1 MFWNYMK
8 ILLRSLYKRKTYT
21 IVNIL
26 GLAIGITSFIL
37 IMFYVLDEISY
48 DRHHSKVN
56 DIYRVCMIYDFEGV
70 GENSASMPFP
80 VAYTLKD
87 EYPDMIEQVVRVFN
101 FQSTRNLVE
110 YEDLKFNES
119 RFYFADS
126 TFFKIFDHD
135 FVAGDPVTALDEPSS
150 VVLTESMAKKYFKD
164 EDAMGKTLKFETRL
178 PLKVTGIIRD
188 VKPQTHLKF
197 DFIASMSS
205 VRQLFGGRLPQTWV
219 WNPCWTYLVL
229 NDAANPDDLE
239 ANFPAFI
246 DKYYFDA
253 QRESITMYL
262 QPMADIHLHSRLD
275 YELEPNGNYSY
286 IVTLSVIAIFLLVI
300 ASINFMNLS
309 TATAGS
315 RSREIGIRKV
325 TGADRT
331 KLFIQFIGESLF
343 LTLLALILSL
353 VLIELLLPAFNTYTG
368 KELTFN
374 SLVDPTYIL
383 GLFLIWLFLG
393 LLSGAYPALYLSSF
407 KPLSVLK
414 GNMGSETK
422 SGMARKMLV
431 VFQFTISIA
440 LIIGTMVI
448 FRQVRYLQ
456 SAELGFNPKN
466 IVLLPIH
473 RTGVAT
479 DFNTFKDELMKNPG
493 IVSVTAVD
501 DIVGAAHNTH
511 EFRHRGMTE
520 DEWRFYPALVVHDD
534 FLKTFE
540 IEIVAG
546 RDYHPKSQVDPVN
559 AILVNEAMVKH
570 LGWSSN
576 EEALG
581 EKFRSLNG
589 EEKIVGVFRNFQ
601 ATSLREPSGPFVLN
615 VKELPNH
622 VLFFMR
628 YAAIRVTGNNT
639 KETLA
644 FLEKTWGKY
653 EQSRPFDY
661 KMLETEL
668 VNLYKE
674 ERNLGTLSLVFT
686 VLILFVAALGLFGL
700 ASFMAEKRT
709 KEIGIRK
716 VLGAT
721 VMNIMFL
728 LQRDFARLIIIAM
741 VIAWPLAYY
750 LIEELFLQQFA
761 LRVPFSIWIF
771 LLSGAMALA
780 ISMLI
785 ISWRAV
791 SASLL
796 NPVDTLKYE

>member
-1 MFWNYMK
+1 MFWNYVK

-21 IVNIL
+21 IVNVL

-37 IMFYVLDEISY
+37 IMLYVVDELSY
-48 DRHHSKVN
+48 DRHHNKVN
-56 DIYRVCMIYDFEGV
+56 DIYRVCMVYDFEGV

-87 EYPDMIEQVVRVFN
+87 EYPDMIDQVVRVFN

-126 TFFKIFDHD
+126 TYFQIFDHE
-135 FVAGDPVTALDEPSS
+135 FVAGDPLTALDEPAS
-150 VVLTESMAKKYFKD
+150 VVLTESMARKYFGD
-164 EDAMGKTLKFETRL
+164 GDAMGKTLKFETRL

-188 VKPQTHLKF
+188 VKSQSHLKF
-197 DFIASMSS
+197 DFLASLSS
-205 VRQLFGGRLPQTWV
+205 VRPLFRGQLPQTWV

-229 NDAANPDDLE
+229 NDEVRPDALE

-246 DKYYFDA
+246 NKYYFDA

-286 IVTLSVIAIFLLVI
+286 IVTLSVIAVFLLVI

-331 KLFIQFIGESLF
+331 RLFIQFIGESLF
-343 LTLLALILSL
+343 LTLLAMILAL

-368 KELTFN
+368 KALTFN
-374 SLVDPTYIL
+374 SLVNPTYIL
-383 GLFLIWLFLG
+383 DLVVIWLFLG

-414 GNMGSETK
+414 GNMGSESR
-422 SGMARKMLV
+422 SGMARKVLV

-466 IVLLPIH
+466 IFLLPIH
-473 RTGVAT
+473 RTGVAI
-479 DFNTFKDELMKNPG
+479 DFNTFKDEIMKNPD

-511 EFRHRGMTE
+511 EFRHKGMTE
-520 DEWRFYPALVVHDD
+520 EEWRFYPALVVQDD
-534 FLKTFE
+534 FIKTFE

-546 RDYHPKSQVDPVN
+546 RDYHPKSQVDPVS

-581 EKFRSLNG
+581 ERFRSLNG

-615 VKELPNH
+615 IKEQPNH

-628 YAAIRVTGNNT
+628 YAAIRTSGKNT
-639 KETLA
+639 RETLA
-644 FLEKTWGKY
+644 FLEKEWNRF
-653 EQSRPFDY
+653 EQNRPFDY
-661 KMLETEL
+661 TMLETEL
-668 VNLYKE
+668 VSLYKE

-686 VLILFVAALGLFGL
+686 ALILFVAALGLFGL

-721 VMNIMFL
+721 VMNILFL
-728 LQRDFARLIIIAM
+728 LQRDFAKLILIAM

-780 ISMLI
+780 ISMII
-785 ISWRAV
+785 ISWRAI